1 MKGDL
6 KQELDNWK
14 RKYLLQLDQA
24 DKERAHWRDV
34 ELLLKLAVSRL
45 SNAARKQD
53 DKLDGQIEQLLELL
67 KGDEMDQRRFKVALA
82 GFSDRLLQLDNI
94 HEQRLRSRVE
104 ILRRL
109 LDQFYNLPLK
119 EAAQKEVATLKQEVD
134 KLAQDTDRSLV
145 SFSRLLTQ
153 LDLASMEPS
162 GNSSATASATRP
174 DGQAAEGQPATDDPR
189 FCRSIAHHLVALV
202 DHLSVPTQVKPKL
215 VEVQNRFNRL
225 DELAQLPDTL
235 DALVQVVAE
244 ANTIEQQQF
253 EQFAELMVQRFNQV
267 EEFLDRTVCNQQ
279 EVDDLA
285 SELDEDMRSH
295 FDGMITEVREA
306 TNLGD
311 LQQTM
316 EAHIGKIFDRLDRF
330 REENSQRRGVFEAE
344 LRQLADELQEAKNET
359 LNLRKLLT
367 EQEARGLEDPLTGLG
382 NRRAYQ
388 QRIEEELS
396 RFDRYGTPLALVV
409 CDLDHF
415 KHINDTHGHLAGDRV
430 LRVVAQLLL
439 RLTRKS
445 DFVGRYGGEE
455 FVVLLPNTTDE
466 TALLVAEKLRSSL
479 EKLPFESGGKKIA
492 VTMSMGLTHASKGD
506 MPDSLFKRADELL
519 YQAKNAGR
527 NRVVSDLDR

>member
-1 MKGDL
+1 MNGDL

-24 DKERAHWRDV
+24 DKERAQWRDV

-45 SNAARKQD
+45 SNAARQQD
-53 DKLDGQIEQLLELL
+53 DKLDEQIEQLLELL
-67 KGDEMDQRRFKVALA
+67 KSDELDQRRFKVALA

-94 HEQRLRSRVE
+94 REQRLRSRVE
-104 ILRRL
+104 VLRRL

-119 EAAQKEVATLKQEVD
+119 EAAQKEIAVLKQEVD

-153 LDLASMEPS
+153 LDLADAKAPAASVVTPV
-162 GNSSATASATRP
+162 SA
-174 DGQAAEGQPATDDPR
+174 DGSTQTDQPAVDDPR

-202 DHLSVPTQVKPKL
+202 DHLSVPTPVKPKL

-225 DELAQLPDTL
+225 DDLAQLPDAL
-235 DALVQVVAE
+235 EALVQVIAE

-295 FDGMITEVREA
+295 FDGMISEVREA

-316 EAHIGKIFDRLDRF
+316 EAHIGKIFERLDRF
-330 REENSQRRGVFEAE
+330 REENAQRRGVFEAE

-388 QRIEEELS
+388 KRIEEELS
-396 RFDRYGTPLALVV
+396 RFDRYGTPLAVVV

-415 KHINDTHGHLAGDRV
+415 KQINDTHGHLAGDRV

-455 FVVLLPNTTDE
+455 FVVLLPNTSDK

-479 EKLPFESGGKKIA
+479 EKLPFESGGRKIA
-492 VTMSMGLTHASKGD
+492 VTMSMGLTHAEKGD
-506 MPDSLFKRADELL
+506 TPDSLFKRADDLL
-519 YQAKNAGR
+519 YQAKKSGR
-527 NRVVSDLDR
+527 NRVVSDLGN